1 MRYVLLIMVLLLS
14 GCATAPLKQ
23 PTLEKTDLF
32 TYQSTF
38 IGDNTNVL
46 AIINELPES
55 NNFLQLSLQTTKR
68 PYGASLDY
76 STVTHP
82 KIVSIANATWLFT
95 LIPNVEHIQ
104 FSFDDVVYTLTRQQ
118 LINWYGKDFTTSTT
132 TEELQLLIDTFTANA
147 TDVDDLLAN

>member
-1 MRYVLLIMVLLLS
+1 MRYWLLIVIFLG
-14 GCATAPLKQ
+14 GCATAPIEQTATTSL
-23 PTLEKTDLF
+23 DLF

-38 IGDNTNVL
+38 IGDSSKVL

-55 NNFLQLSLQTTKR
+55 NNFLQLSLQTTQR

-82 KIVSIANATWLFT
+82 KIVAIANATWLFT
-95 LIPNVEHIQ
+95 LIPNVEQLQ
-104 FSFDDVVYTLTRQQ
+104 FSFNDDVYTLTRQQ
-118 LINWYGKDFTTSTT
+118 LVNWYNQDFTTIST

-147 TDVDDLLAN
+147 TDVDTILAN